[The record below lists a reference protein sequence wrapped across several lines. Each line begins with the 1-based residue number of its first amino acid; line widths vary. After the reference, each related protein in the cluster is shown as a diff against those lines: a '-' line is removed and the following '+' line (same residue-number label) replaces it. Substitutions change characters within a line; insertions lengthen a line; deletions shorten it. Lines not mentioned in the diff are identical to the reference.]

1 VRSRRLSCRSFP
13 ILDERKRRST
23 HSKACHVPCDATP
36 PRSCPCVLVSC
47 RLSSFLS
54 LSATPVSL
62 HDWRLCLK
70 TRHGQ
75 PAVVSALYRMSHVF
89 LPMGMRIKDESR
101 TAEKRRAGP
110 YPHCYCCRIV
120 SLPRHRRSTIGN
132 VSSRQQEKC
141 MYSMY
146 NYDAGTCKL
155 YCRYHA
161 IGTGAVLRYS

>member
-1 VRSRRLSCRSFP
+1 MPDSGREKKAIDAQQSMPCAMLRPPPPPLLS
-13 ILDERKRRST
+13 I
-23 HSKACHVPCDATP
+23 
-36 PRSCPCVLVSC
+36 CPCVMSL
-47 RLSSFLS
+47 FLS

-62 HDWRLCLK
+62 PDWRLCLK

-75 PAVVSALYRMSHVF
+75 PAVVSALHRMSYVF

-120 SLPRHRRSTIGN
+120 SLPRHRRSIIGN

-141 MYSMY
+141 MYCMY
-146 NYDAGTCKL
+146 NYNAGTCEL

-161 IGTGAVLRYS
+161 IGTGTV